1 MKAVGL
7 VAIVVGLIV
16 MLLGLLTSPSGP
28 ANLRALSAAGVIAV
42 AAGLIL
48 YRCGRRRAIS

>member
-16 MLLGLLTSPSGP
+16 MLLGLLTSPAGP
-28 ANLRALSAAGVIAV
+28 ENLRALTAAGVIAV

-48 YRCGRRRAIS
+48 YRRGRRRALS